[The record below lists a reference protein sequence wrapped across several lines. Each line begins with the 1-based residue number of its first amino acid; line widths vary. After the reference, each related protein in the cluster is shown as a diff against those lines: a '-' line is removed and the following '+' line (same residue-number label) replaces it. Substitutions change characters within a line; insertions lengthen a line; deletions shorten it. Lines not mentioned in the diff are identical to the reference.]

1 MTRERIILTLLTR
14 GSKNTIEKFNRL
26 TSMTDR
32 DLEREYKQL
41 TN

>member
-14 GSKNTIEKFNRL
+14 GNKNTIQNFNKL
-26 TSMTDR
+26 TAMSDK

>member
-1 MTRERIILTLLTR
+1 MKREQLILTLLTR
-14 GSKNTIEKFNRL
+14 GKNTIEKFNRL

>member
-14 GSKNTIEKFNRL
+14 GSNNTIEKFNRL
-26 TSMTDR
+26 TAMTDR
-32 DLEREYKQL
+32 DLEIEYKQL

>member
-1 MTRERIILTLLTR
+1 MTREKIILTLLTR
-14 GSKNTIEKFNRL
+14 GSENTIQKFNKL
-26 TSMTDR
+26 TAMSDR